1 MIYLTKKK
9 IVNALLAI
17 FLMLFSFYYTDKSID
32 LIRQSDPIMRQIKSS
47 SSKYKVEAVDAKVEG
62 NTITPGV
69 VGIDVD
75 YDASYK
81 KMKNYGT
88 YNESLTVFKEIKPTI
103 SVDDYYDKYISSGNG
118 INHDV
123 ALVFPVTRDSNIS
136 SIVNTLNEKGV
147 TATFFLDGLWYENN
161 LNYVST
167 LTPFE
172 LELLSYDNRY
182 DEIYFSSSI
191 NSLASLTSRSLKFC
205 YAEYDNKEV
214 LELCSKLGLHTI
226 IPTVK
231 VGNYP
236 YSEIKKRLRSS
247 DIISLPVN
255 STTEVELSVVIDY
268 IKQKGYNFVTLED
281 LLSESTE
288 K

>member
-1 MIYLTKKK
+1 MTKKK
-9 IVNALLAI
+9 IINAIFAI
-17 FLMLFSFYYTDKSID
+17 FLMIFSFYYTDKSID

-47 SSKYKVEAVDAKVEG
+47 SSKYKVEAVNAKVEG
-62 NTITPGV
+62 NTIIPGV
-69 VGIDVD
+69 VGVDVD
-75 YDASYK
+75 YAASYK
-81 KMKNYGT
+81 KMKSYGT
-88 YNESLTVFKEIKPTI
+88 YNESLTVFKEIKPTV

-118 INHDV
+118 VKHHI

-136 SIVNTLNEKGV
+136 NIVDILKEKGV

-167 LTPFE
+167 LIPFE

-191 NSLASLTSRSLKFC
+191 NSLASLTSRSLKYC
-205 YAEYDNKEV
+205 YAEYDNKQV
-214 LELCSKLGLHTI
+214 LELCSRLGLHTI

-236 YSEIKKRLRSS
+236 YSEIKKRLRAS

-255 STTEVELSVVIDY
+255 SSTEVELPVVIDY
-268 IKQKGYNFVTLED
+268 IKQKGYNLVTLED
-281 LLSESTE
+281 LLRESTE